1 MHSTRR
7 FHAKGAFQRLR
18 RYFETRSLRYCAGL
32 FAVLLG
38 LVALAAPSPY
48 CYTDE
53 GELLL
58 TTVNASGVPGYPVS
72 NIVALIGW
80 FDPDTVVMPNEAVVP
95 IGQTAEEY
103 AGESQQEMD
112 QSQQEAVDAA
122 LTFLRDR
129 GVDVS
134 GVDVEMH
141 VEGIGG
147 PSAGMMY
154 TLGLIDKLT
163 PESETGG
170 RTIAGTGTID
180 AEGNVGAIGGVRLKM
195 LGAKRDGATWFLAP
209 EANAAEVAGNVP
221 EGLRDVN
228 GRPEC
233 GRNRE
238 SARKDPVSSHRFAI
252 LCNVNQTASRHAEE
266 FGFSRGDIIQ
276 EWLWDDDVDDS
287 IRASI
292 EELTGEDLVDEDY
305 DSAVDGVIIWWR
317 DGDDEDALS
326 DTIVDAYAVLGE
338 DGPLWVLTPKPG
350 RPGAASSSTVQSA
363 AKTAG
368 MNAATPL
375 TVSSDWNGIRLRAFG
390 KGR

>member
-1 MHSTRR
+1 MQGAVGQSVARR
-7 FHAKGAFQRLR
+7 G
-18 RYFETRSLRYCAGL
+18 
-32 FAVLLG
+32 
-38 LVALAAPSPY
+38 
-48 CYTDE
+48 
-53 GELLL
+53 
-58 TTVNASGVPGYPVS
+58 
-72 NIVALIGW
+72 
-80 FDPDTVVMPNEAVVP
+80 
-95 IGQTAEEY
+95 
-103 AGESQQEMD
+103 
-112 QSQQEAVDAA
+112 
-122 LTFLRDR
+122 
-129 GVDVS
+129 
-134 GVDVEMH
+134 
-141 VEGIGG
+141 
-147 PSAGMMY
+147 
-154 TLGLIDKLT
+154 
-163 PESETGG
+163 
-170 RTIAGTGTID
+170 
-180 AEGNVGAIGGVRLKM
+180 
-195 LGAKRDGATWFLAP
+195 
-209 EANAAEVAGNVP
+209 
-221 EGLRDVN
+221 N

-238 SARKDPVSSHRFAI
+238 SARKDPVSSHRFGI

-326 DTIVDAYAVLGE
+326 DTIVDAYAVLGD